1 MSSPLTDAENRM
13 GNLFDY
19 IDWRGDIPMSV
30 DPFNEVD
37 NLVLSTVIYVPFDGL
52 VPGEGFDGAVTL
64 RDVNAAFWEKYDEDS
79 FGESDTAAG
88 YSPYLLKRMAS
99 SRRFGGMQVCSYTNE
114 LDEEDQYQFAAMT
127 FLLEDG
133 TCYAA
138 FRGTDDSIT
147 GWREDFNM
155 SYMAM
160 TRGQERAVEYL
171 NKRFLGSSPFIRVG
185 GHSKG
190 GNLAVYAG
198 MYCLP
203 DVQYR
208 IKEIWSND
216 GPGFIKSISDSEDY
230 KRIMPK
236 IKKLI
241 PDESVVGI
249 LLNSGIKADVI
260 KSNAEGMMQHS
271 PFSWMI
277 KRNRLVRAEKRSASS
292 ILIDRI
298 ADDWINNLAPDNRKI
313 LIDVLF
319 TAIQTSGAATIGD
332 FTNDAVKAYNA
343 LYKTIRELPKTQ
355 QAQLILV
362 LQRLAK
368 SSTNE
373 FLSGLISK
381 LSSLARKLHD

>member
-1 MSSPLTDAENRM
+1 MSSPLSAAEKRT

-37 NLVLSTVIYVPFDGL
+37 NLVLSAVVYAPFDGL
-52 VPGEGFDGAVTL
+52 VPGEGFDGAVSL
-64 RDVNAAFWEKYDEDS
+64 KDVNSAFWETHTEDS
-79 FGESDTAAG
+79 LQTGNPAIG
-88 YSPYLLKRMAS
+88 YSPFLLKKIAG

-114 LDEEDQYQFAAMT
+114 LSDDDQYQFAAMT

-138 FRGTDDSIT
+138 FRGTDDSIA

-160 TRGQERAVEYL
+160 TKGQERAVEYL
-171 NKRFLGSSPFIRVG
+171 NKRFSGSSPFIRVG

-203 DVQYR
+203 DVQDR
-208 IKEIWSND
+208 IKEIWTND
-216 GPGFIKSISDSEDY
+216 GPGFIKDITDSEDY
-230 KRIMPK
+230 KRISPK

-241 PDESVVGI
+241 PDESIVGI

-260 KSNAEGMMQHS
+260 KSTEEFVMQHS
-271 PFSWMI
+271 PYSWRI
-277 KRNRLVRAEKRSASS
+277 KRNRLIRADKRKSS
-292 ILIDRI
+292 SVLIDKI
-298 ADDWINNLAPDNRKI
+298 ADDWINSLAPDNRKT

-319 TAIQTSGAATIGD
+319 TAIQTSGAVTIGD
-332 FTNDAVKAYNA
+332 FTNDPIKAYNA
-343 LYKTIRELPKTQ
+343 LYKTIRELPRNQ
-355 QAQLILV
+355 QAQLLLV
-362 LQRLAK
+362 LQHLAK
-368 SSTNE
+368 SGTNE
-373 FLSGLISK
+373 ILSGLISK
-381 LSSLARKLHD
+381 LSSLAKRLHD